1 MIKSIIL
8 SILTIIAFLS
18 VVYGVCLGS
27 SATNNFFGLML
38 LIPVVLFFGLL
49 HSLEKLSRTSCLIVG
64 IIILVAFFAL
74 ALAIF

>member
-1 MIKSIIL
+1 MFKSIVI

-27 SATNNFFGLML
+27 SATNYFFGLML
-38 LIPVVLFFGLL
+38 LIPVVLFFWLL
-49 HSLEKLSRTSCLIVG
+49 HSLENLSRTSCLIVG
-64 IIILVAFFAL
+64 IIILVAIFVL